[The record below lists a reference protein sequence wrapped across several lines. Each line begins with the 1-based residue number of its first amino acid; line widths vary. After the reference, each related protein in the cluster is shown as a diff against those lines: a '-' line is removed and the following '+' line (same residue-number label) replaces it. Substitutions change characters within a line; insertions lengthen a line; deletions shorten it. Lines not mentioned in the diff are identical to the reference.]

1 MMEHDDGPGGGLID
15 PVAMVSLA
23 TLLVNDHVL
32 KAAARSTPWAVVTGK
47 LSDVAGMVFFPIL
60 VVAGVELWHRWRRTH
75 EAPQVRQAMVVAVV
89 VAVVFAATKVSVD
102 AGNVYAWSL
111 AVLQWPFRAGLA
123 WLSSSSLPALRPVA
137 HVVDP
142 TDVLTVVGAVYV
154 VWQTR
159 WRARAWRLR
168 RG

>member
-1 MMEHDDGPGGGLID
+1 MQHDDGPGGGLID
-15 PVAMVSLA
+15 PLAMVSLA
-23 TLLVNDHVL
+23 TLVVNDHVL

-60 VVAGVELWHRWRRTH
+60 VVAGLELWQRWRSSY
-75 EAPQVRQAMVVAVV
+75 EGPQLRQAIAVAAV
-89 VAVVFAATKVSVD
+89 VAVVFAAINVSDD
-102 AGNVYAWSL
+102 AGIVYAWSL

-123 WLSSSSLPALRPVA
+123 WLSSSSLPALRPVV

-142 TDVLTVVGAVYV
+142 ADALTVVGAVYV

-159 WRARAWRLR
+159 WRARASRLR